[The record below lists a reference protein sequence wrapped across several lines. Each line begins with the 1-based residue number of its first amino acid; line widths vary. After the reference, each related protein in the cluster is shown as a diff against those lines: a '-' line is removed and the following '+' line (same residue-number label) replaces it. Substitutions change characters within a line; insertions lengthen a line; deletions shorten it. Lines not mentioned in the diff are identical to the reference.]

1 MRQSWRVRLR
11 SHCQP
16 NLGTSDS
23 PLLPLGRECLCG
35 SGAAPLFHYVEVA
48 WAGVLWV
55 IISSLVS
62 SLTTFLV
69 CPPQGKKS
77 CQMRN
82 KILQTA
88 EAHPKS
94 LKHPT
99 TWTVCTHFQKLE
111 TESAEAATFRS
122 SEAAPYKAQQEDLAL
137 TTADGT
143 ASQLCTHVLKAL
155 KPHNATSSWSPHG
168 HQ

>member
-11 SHCQP
+11 SRCQP

-23 PLLPLGRECLCG
+23 PLLPVERECLCG

-69 CPPQGKKS
+69 YPPQGKKS

-82 KILQTA
+82 KILQSA

-111 TESAEAATFRS
+111 TQNLQRRQLLGLQKQHLTKHSRRILLSPQLMALPHSSA
-122 SEAAPYKAQQEDLAL
+122 PM
-137 TTADGT
+137 
-143 ASQLCTHVLKAL
+143 C
-155 KPHNATSSWSPHG
+155 
-168 HQ
+168 